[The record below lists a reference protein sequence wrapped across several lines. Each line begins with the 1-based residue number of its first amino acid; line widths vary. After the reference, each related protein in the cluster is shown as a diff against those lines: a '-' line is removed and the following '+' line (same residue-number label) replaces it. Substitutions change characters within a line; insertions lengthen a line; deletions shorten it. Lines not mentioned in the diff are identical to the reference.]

1 MFVWISFENIAS
13 SPCIFEKDCRPGTN
27 NNVWIASFALQRHVS
42 NEEKVFK
49 QVQSPPGAVM
59 KVAEIAS
66 VEMKIAQTRDI
77 MVLKNK
83 LHFSESLY
91 GYNVPVRFP
100 MTIIVLLIMCK
111 VRGLS
116 PQVGVGM

>member
-13 SPCIFEKDCRPGTN
+13 GPCIFKNDCRLVTN
-27 NNVWIASFALQRHVS
+27 NVLVTSFAFQRHVS
-42 NEEKVFK
+42 NQEKVFEH
-49 QVQSPPGAVM
+49 VQSPPGAVM

-83 LHFSESLY
+83 LHFS
-91 GYNVPVRFP
+91 
-100 MTIIVLLIMCK
+100 
-111 VRGLS
+111 
-116 PQVGVGM
+116 